1 MKFRPGMRDVCKSAM
16 SIAGWVSTNAPKV
29 KQGAKVC
36 VSARS
41 LFVWSR
47 LPLEVVY
54 VASQQ
59 AQLRP
64 PPISS
69 PVHRRLSPE
78 DAFERV
84 AADSAGAYRLLQH
97 PLA

>member
-1 MKFRPGMRDVCKSAM
+1 MF
-16 SIAGWVSTNAPKV
+16 IAGWVSTNAPKV

-64 PPISS
+64 PPVKL
-69 PVHRRLSPE
+69 PVHRRLNRE
-78 DAFERV
+78 DAFERI
-84 AADSAGAYRLLQH
+84 AAKSAGASRLLH
-97 PLA
+97 DPLA